1 MQIEISGIT
10 CRFGSTP
17 AVDHVDLT
25 VEEGEFVALLG
36 PSGSG
41 KTTLL
46 RVMAGLE
53 TPEAGH
59 LTIDGADALT
69 LPPNKRR
76 IGFVFQHYA
85 LFRHLSVARNIA
97 FGLEVRPRANRPSGQ
112 DIKRRVEELLELV
125 QLPGLGKRY
134 PQQLS
139 GGQRQRVAL
148 ARALA
153 IEPKILLLD
162 EPFGALDTKVR
173 AELGEWLKALHRRL
187 GLTIVFVTH
196 DQKEAME
203 LADRIVVMRQGRI
216 EQQGTPSVVYAN
228 PVSSF
233 VYNFLGAANRLPCR
247 IENGVVHLGPGSLPL
262 GPVSDGPDGPA
273 SLWFRPH
280 HVQLAPTGG
289 SLEGVVADIA
299 TAGPRSRVGFTYHGS
314 ALSADLA
321 SEDLPALGLAPH
333 QPCRWWP
340 RDWRIYP
347 DEV

>member
-1 MQIEISGIT
+1 MQIEMSGIT

-17 AVDHVDLT
+17 AVDAVDLT
-25 VEEGEFVALLG
+25 VAEGEFVALLG

-53 TPEAGH
+53 MPEAGH
-59 LTIDGADALT
+59 LSIDGIDTLT
-69 LPPNKRR
+69 LPPNRRR

-97 FGLEVRPRANRPSGQ
+97 FGLEVRPRAHRPSASE
-112 DIKRRVEELLELV
+112 IRTRVAELLELV

-173 AELGEWLKALHRRL
+173 AELGDWLKALHKRL

-196 DQKEAME
+196 DQTEAME

-216 EQQGTPSVVYAN
+216 EQQGNASEVYAN
-228 PVSSF
+228 PASSF
-233 VYNFLGAANRLPCR
+233 VYTFLGAANRLPCR
-247 IENGVVHLGPGSLPL
+247 IENGTALLTPGTMPL
-262 GPVSDGPDGPA
+262 GPVSAMPDGPA

-280 HVQLAPTGG
+280 HVQLQPTGG
-289 SLEGVVADIA
+289 ALDGIVADIV
-299 TAGPRSRVGFTYHGS
+299 TAGPRSRVGFTYNGS
-314 ALSADLA
+314 LLTADLP
-321 SEDLPALGLAPH
+321 SEDLPHLGLAPN

-340 RDWRIYP
+340 RDWRVYT
-347 DEV
+347 D